1 MMNFNFRL
9 KIYIGVAIFLIVS
22 FFFKDSQPVKELP
35 EIGNVPQFEFTN
47 SDGNIVTLDN
57 LKGKV
62 WVADFIF
69 TTCTM
74 ACPMMTGNMNI
85 VHKKFKNNDN
95 VRLVSIS
102 VYPEYDTPEVLKN
115 YASQYDADTEKW
127 LFLTGKE
134 DAVKDIIRDGFKI
147 GDYEDIIFHSEKFA
161 LVDKKG
167 IIRAYYNGM
176 KSEDMKQLKKDID
189 VLLKPVSYTHL
200 RAHETLR

>member
-1 MMNFNFRL
+1 MNINTRI
-9 KIYIGVAIFLIVS
+9 KIYIAVAVFLLATY
-22 FFFKDSQPVKELP
+22 FLNYTGKENELP
-35 EIGNVPQFEFTN
+35 EIGMVPEFEFVN
-47 SDGNIVTLDN
+47 SEQETITLNN

-85 VHKKFKNNDN
+85 IHKKYKKNDD

-102 VYPEYDTPEVLKN
+102 VYPEYDTPEVLTK
-115 YASQYDADTEKW
+115 YASQYDANTSRW
-127 LFLTGKE
+127 YFLTGE
-134 DAVKDIIRDGFKI
+134 ESTVKRVIKDGFKI

-167 IIRAYYNGM
+167 MIRAYYNGM
-176 KSEDMKQLKKDID
+176 KTEDMKKLKKDINT
-189 VLLKPVSYTHL
+189 LLKQNS
-200 RAHETLR
+200 

>member
-1 MMNFNFRL
+1 MNFNFRL
-9 KIYIGVAIFLIVS
+9 KIYIGVAIFLIIS
-22 FFFKDSQPVKELP
+22 FFYKFSQPVKELP
-35 EIGNVPQFEFTN
+35 EIGNIPQFEFTN
-47 SDGNIVTLDN
+47 SDGNTVTLDN

-85 VHKKFKNNDN
+85 VHKKFKKNDN

-134 DAVKDIIRDGFKI
+134 DAVKDVIRDGFKI

-176 KSEDMKQLKKDID
+176 KSEDMKQLKKDINA
-189 VLLKPVSYTHL
+189 LLKQD
-200 RAHETLR
+200 A

>member
-1 MMNFNFRL
+1 MNINTRI
-9 KIYIGVAIFLIVS
+9 KIYIAVAVFLLATY
-22 FFFKDSQPVKELP
+22 FLNYTGKENELL
-35 EIGNVPQFEFTN
+35 EIGMVPEFEFVN
-47 SDGNIVTLDN
+47 SEQETITLND

-85 VHKKFKNNDN
+85 IHKKYKKNDD

-102 VYPEYDTPEVLKN
+102 VYPEYDTPEVLTK
-115 YASQYDADTEKW
+115 YASQYDANTSRW
-127 LFLTGKE
+127 YFLTGE
-134 DAVKDIIRDGFKI
+134 ESTVKRVIKDGFKI

-167 IIRAYYNGM
+167 MIRAYYNGM
-176 KSEDMKQLKKDID
+176 KTEDMKKLKKDINS
-189 VLLKPVSYTHL
+189 LLKQNS
-200 RAHETLR
+200 

>member
-9 KIYIGVAIFLIVS
+9 KIYIGVAIFLIIS
-22 FFFKDSQPVKELP
+22 FFYKYSQPVKELP
-35 EIGNVPQFEFTN
+35 EIGNIPQFEFTN
-47 SDGNIVTLDN
+47 SDGNTVTLDN

-85 VHKKFKNNDN
+85 VHKKFKKNDN

-134 DAVKDIIRDGFKI
+134 DAVKDVIRDGFKI

-176 KSEDMKQLKKDID
+176 KSEDMKQLKKDINA
-189 VLLKPVSYTHL
+189 LLKQD
-200 RAHETLR
+200 A

>member
-9 KIYIGVAIFLIVS
+9 KIYIGVAIFLIIS

-47 SDGNIVTLDN
+47 SDGNTVTLDN

-85 VHKKFKNNDN
+85 VHKKFKKNDN

-102 VYPEYDTPEVLKN
+102 VYPEFDTPEVLKN

-189 VLLKPVSYTHL
+189 VLLKQD
-200 RAHETLR
+200 A

>member
-1 MMNFNFRL
+1 MNINTRI
-9 KIYIGVAIFLIVS
+9 KIYIVVAVFLLATY
-22 FFFKDSQPVKELP
+22 FLNYTGKENELP
-35 EIGNVPQFEFTN
+35 EIGMVPEFEFVN
-47 SDGNIVTLDN
+47 SEQETITLNN

-85 VHKKFKNNDN
+85 IHKKYKTNDD

-102 VYPEYDTPEVLKN
+102 VYPEYDTPEVLTK
-115 YASQYDADTEKW
+115 YASQYDANTSRW
-127 LFLTGKE
+127 YFLTGE
-134 DAVKDIIRDGFKI
+134 ESTVKRVIKDGFKI

-167 IIRAYYNGM
+167 MIRAYYNGM
-176 KSEDMKQLKKDID
+176 KTEDMKKLKKDINI
-189 VLLKPVSYTHL
+189 LLKQNS
-200 RAHETLR
+200 